1 MTASTYTPEEDARIL
16 ASRVAN
22 LPWAQVSEEMGRS
35 VGALQGRY
43 KQLRSR
49 AALGRPPANPLRDPD
64 TLSFP
69 QRCADHA
76 AAILA
81 ASPRGFPALSEKR
94 VGRGGLAAC
103 LPLVWPL
110 DRL

>member
-1 MTASTYTPEEDARIL
+1 MTASTYTPEEDEKIL

-22 LPWAQVSEEMGRS
+22 LPWAKVSEEMGRS
-35 VGALQGRY
+35 IGALQGRY
-43 KQLRSR
+43 KQLRTR
-49 AALGRPPANPLRDPD
+49 AALGQPPTNPLRDPD

-76 AAILA
+76 AAILD

-103 LPLVWPL
+103 LPLIWPL
-110 DRL
+110 DSL